1 MVPVRIITRV
11 SFTSGM
17 QYLVIA
23 KGKEFSLPV
32 DAWATMA
39 ETGLR
44 TVEYIK
50 NLEAEG
56 KVKMSGAFGV
66 EWGGYMVLDVDSFD
80 EVTSIILMCPGSTSI
95 NWEVHPI
102 ATWEGVSESLTKFGD
117 KGRATMARRQ
127 QSSQQGKGSS

>member
-1 MVPVRIITRV
+1 
-11 SFTSGM
+11 M

-23 KGKEFSLPV
+23 RGKEFSLPV
-32 DAWATMA
+32 ESWATMA
-39 ETGLR
+39 ETGIR
-44 TVEYIK
+44 TIEYLK

-56 KVKMSGAFGV
+56 KVKISGAFGV

-102 ATWEGVSESLTKFGD
+102 ATWQGVTESLTKFGD

-127 QSSQQGKGSS
+127 QSSQQGQGSS